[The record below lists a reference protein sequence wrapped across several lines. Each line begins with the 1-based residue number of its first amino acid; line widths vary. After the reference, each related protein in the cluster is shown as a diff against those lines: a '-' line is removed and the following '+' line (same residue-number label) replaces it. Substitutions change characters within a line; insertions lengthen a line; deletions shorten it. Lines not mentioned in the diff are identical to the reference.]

1 MVDFHSEYANLIANI
16 KSAVK
21 EVLNNKVDKSYSFD
35 YVDEYPSL
43 SYINDN
49 NNEVETID
57 VKRIYLEDNKIKIET
72 PNNVIFDVEEFFD
85 LPIALMYLYDLII
98 YDKGE

>member
-1 MVDFHSEYANLIANI
+1 MVDFHADYANLIANI

-43 SYINDN
+43 SYINYN
-49 NNEVETID
+49 SEVETIE

-85 LPIALMYLYDLII
+85 LPIALMYLFDLII

>member
-1 MVDFHSEYANLIANI
+1 MVDFHSDYANLIANI

-21 EVLNNKVDKSYSFD
+21 AVLNNKADKSYSFD
-35 YVDEYPSL
+35 YEDEYPSL

-49 NNEVETID
+49 NEVETIE

-72 PNNVIFDVEEFFD
+72 PNNVVFDVEEFFD
-85 LPIALMYLYDLII
+85 LPIALMYLFDLII
-98 YDKGE
+98 YEKEE

>member
-1 MVDFHSEYANLIANI
+1 MVDFHSDYANLIANI

-21 EVLNNKVDKSYSFD
+21 EVLKNKADKSYSFD
-35 YVDEYPSL
+35 YEDEYPSL

-49 NNEVETID
+49 NEVETIE

-72 PNNVIFDVEEFFD
+72 PNNVVFDVEEFFD
-85 LPIALMYLYDLII
+85 LPIALMYLFDLII
-98 YDKGE
+98 YEKDK

>member
-1 MVDFHSEYANLIANI
+1 MVDFHSDYANLIANI

-21 EVLNNKVDKSYSFD
+21 EVLNNKADKSYSFD
-35 YVDEYPSL
+35 YEDEYPSL

-49 NNEVETID
+49 NEVETIE

-72 PNNVIFDVEEFFD
+72 PNNVVFDVEEFFD
-85 LPIALMYLYDLII
+85 LPIALMYLFDLII
-98 YDKGE
+98 YEKEE

>member
-1 MVDFHSEYANLIANI
+1 MVDFHSDYANLIANI

-21 EVLNNKVDKSYSFD
+21 EVLNNKADKSYSF
-35 YVDEYPSL
+35 YYEDEYPSL

-49 NNEVETID
+49 NEVETIE

-72 PNNVIFDVEEFFD
+72 PNNVVFDVEEFFD
-85 LPIALMYLYDLII
+85 LPIALMYLFDLII
-98 YDKGE
+98 YEKEE

>member
-1 MVDFHSEYANLIANI
+1 MADFHSDYANLIANI

-35 YVDEYPSL
+35 YEGEYPSL
-43 SYINDN
+43 SYINYDD
-49 NNEVETID
+49 EVKAIE
-57 VKRIYLEDNKIKIET
+57 VKRLYLEDNEIKIET
-72 PNNVIFDVEEFFD
+72 LNHVIFDVEEFFD
-85 LPIALMYLYDLII
+85 LPIALMYLYDLIS

>member
-1 MVDFHSEYANLIANI
+1 MVDFHSDYANLITKI

-21 EVLNNKVDKSYSFD
+21 EVLNNKADKSYSFA
-35 YVDEYPSL
+35 YEDEYPSL

-49 NNEVETID
+49 DEVERIL

-72 PNNVIFDVEEFFD
+72 PNKVVFNVVEFFD
-85 LPIALMYLYDLII
+85 LPIALMYLYDLLI

>member
-1 MVDFHSEYANLIANI
+1 MVDFHSDYANLIANI

-35 YVDEYPSL
+35 YEDEYPSL
-43 SYINDN
+43 SYIDDND
-49 NNEVETID
+49 EVERIL

-72 PNNVIFDVEEFFD
+72 PNKVVFNVEEFFD

>member
-21 EVLNNKVDKSYSFD
+21 EVLNKKADKSYRFD
-35 YVDEYPSL
+35 NEDEYPSL

-49 NNEVETID
+49 DEVERIL

-72 PNNVIFDVEEFFD
+72 PNNVIFDVREFFD
-85 LPIALMYLYDLII
+85 LPIALMYLYDLIS

>member
-1 MVDFHSEYANLIANI
+1 MVDFYSDYANLIANI

-21 EVLNNKVDKSYSFD
+21 EVLNNKADKSYSFD
-35 YVDEYPSL
+35 YEDEYPSL

-49 NNEVETID
+49 NEVETIE
-57 VKRIYLEDNKIKIET
+57 VKRIYVEDNKIKIET
-72 PNNVIFDVEEFFD
+72 PNNVVFDVEEFFD
-85 LPIALMYLYDLII
+85 LPIALMYLFDLIS

>member
-1 MVDFHSEYANLIANI
+1 MVDFHSDYANLIANI

-21 EVLNNKVDKSYSFD
+21 EVLNNKADKSYSFD
-35 YVDEYPSL
+35 YEDEYPSL

-49 NNEVETID
+49 NEVETIE
-57 VKRIYLEDNKIKIET
+57 VKRIYVEDNKIKIET
-72 PNNVIFDVEEFFD
+72 PNNVVFDVEEFFD
-85 LPIALMYLYDLII
+85 LPIALMYLFDLIS

>member
-1 MVDFHSEYANLIANI
+1 MVDFHSDYANLIANI

-21 EVLNNKVDKSYSFD
+21 EVLNKKADKSYSFED
-35 YVDEYPSL
+35 EDEYPSL

-49 NNEVETID
+49 AEVETID
-57 VKRIYLEDNKIKIET
+57 VKMVYLEDNKIKIET

-98 YDKGE
+98 YEKGE

>member
-1 MVDFHSEYANLIANI
+1 MVDFHSHYANLIASI

-21 EVLNNKVDKSYSFD
+21 EVLNNKADKSYSFD
-35 YVDEYPSL
+35 YEDEYPSL
-43 SYINDN
+43 SYINYN
-49 NNEVETID
+49 SEVETIE
-57 VKRIYLEDNKIKIET
+57 VKRLYLEDNKIKIET

-98 YDKGE
+98 YDKDK

>member
-1 MVDFHSEYANLIANI
+1 MVDFHSDYANLIANI

-21 EVLNNKVDKSYSFD
+21 EVLNKKADKSYSFD
-35 YVDEYPSL
+35 SEDEYPSL

-49 NNEVETID
+49 AEVETIE
-57 VKRIYLEDNKIKIET
+57 VKMVYLDGNNIRIKT
-72 PNNVIFDVEEFFD
+72 PNNVIFDVDEFFD

>member
-1 MVDFHSEYANLIANI
+1 MVDFHSDYANLIANI

-21 EVLNNKVDKSYSFD
+21 EVLNNKADKSYSFD
-35 YVDEYPSL
+35 YEDEYPSL
-43 SYINDN
+43 SYINDI
-49 NNEVETID
+49 NEVETIE
-57 VKRIYLEDNKIKIET
+57 VKRLYLEDNKIKIET

-98 YDKGE
+98 YDKEE

>member
-21 EVLNNKVDKSYSFD
+21 EVLNKKADKSYSFD
-35 YVDEYPSL
+35 YEDDYPSL

-49 NNEVETID
+49 DEVERIE

-72 PNNVIFDVEEFFD
+72 PNKVVFNVVEFFD

-98 YDKGE
+98 YEKGE

>member
-1 MVDFHSEYANLIANI
+1 MVDFHSDYANLIANI

-21 EVLNNKVDKSYSFD
+21 EVLNKKADKSYSFED
-35 YVDEYPSL
+35 EDEYPSL

-49 NNEVETID
+49 DEVETIE
-57 VKRIYLEDNKIKIET
+57 VKMVYLEDNKIKIET
-72 PNNVIFDVEEFFD
+72 PNNVIFDVDEFFD

-98 YDKGE
+98 YDKGK

>member
-1 MVDFHSEYANLIANI
+1 MVDFHSDYANLIASI

-21 EVLNNKVDKSYSFD
+21 EVLNNKADKSYSFD
-35 YVDEYPSL
+35 YEDEYLSL
-43 SYINDN
+43 SYING
-49 NNEVETID
+49 NNEVERID

-72 PNNVIFDVEEFFD
+72 PNNVIFGVEEFFD

-98 YDKGE
+98 YEKGD

>member
-1 MVDFHSEYANLIANI
+1 MVDFHSDYANLIANI

-21 EVLNNKVDKSYSFD
+21 EVLNNKADKSYSFD
-35 YVDEYPSL
+35 YEDEYPSL
-43 SYINDN
+43 SYINYN
-49 NNEVETID
+49 SEVETIE
-57 VKRIYLEDNKIKIET
+57 VKRLYLEDNDIKIET

-85 LPIALMYLYDLII
+85 LPIALMYLFDLIS

>member
-1 MVDFHSEYANLIANI
+1 MVDFHSDYANLIANI

-21 EVLNNKVDKSYSFD
+21 EVLNKKADKSYSFED
-35 YVDEYPSL
+35 EDEYPSL

-49 NNEVETID
+49 DEVETIE
-57 VKRIYLEDNKIKIET
+57 VKMVYLEDNKIKIET
-72 PNNVIFDVEEFFD
+72 PNNVIFDVDEFFD

-98 YDKGE
+98 YEKGE

>member
-1 MVDFHSEYANLIANI
+1 MVDFHSDYANLIANI

-21 EVLNNKVDKSYSFD
+21 EVLNKKADKSYSFED
-35 YVDEYPSL
+35 EDEYPSL
-43 SYINDN
+43 SYINRND
-49 NNEVETID
+49 EVESIEM
-57 VKRIYLEDNKIKIET
+57 KRVYLEDNKIKIET

>member
-1 MVDFHSEYANLIANI
+1 MVDFHSDYANLIANI

-21 EVLNNKVDKSYSFD
+21 EVLNNKADKSYRFD
-35 YVDEYPSL
+35 SEGEYPSL
-43 SYINDN
+43 SYINN
-49 NNEVETID
+49 NDEVKTIG

-72 PNNVIFDVEEFFD
+72 PNNVIFDVREFFD
-85 LPIALMYLYDLII
+85 LPIALMYLYDLLI

>member
-1 MVDFHSEYANLIANI
+1 MGVIDSDYANLIANI

-21 EVLNNKVDKSYSFD
+21 EVLNNKADKSYSFD
-35 YVDEYPSL
+35 YEGEYPSL
-43 SYINDN
+43 SYINYN
-49 NNEVETID
+49 SEVETIE
-57 VKRIYLEDNKIKIET
+57 VKMVYLEDNKIKIET

-98 YDKGE
+98 YDKDK